1 MTPWQ
6 RSVACSGSLGAV
18 TTPGGSARL
27 RLGPV
32 QPRSSR
38 ATSRQCTSKVGAP
51 TARHGSGSN
60 SGTAGW
66 SAPGSV
72 SPGCCGWRAERGVI
86 DARDRQSCVACL
98 VRLLHPTSCNASS
111 LPPRRIAYGSLTAPL
126 SPPGRGFA
134 LWPSSSMCTVGV
146 WSGGRW
152 PIICAVRSPAKRSLW
167 PSPDGD
173 QRRGH
178 ASRGPG
184 QPRREPGLRSTAPR
198 SWTHGI
204 HGQSWRWRR
213 LRGC

>member
-32 QPRSSR
+32 QPGSSR

-86 DARDRQSCVACL
+86 DAKVPAHLGVRL
-98 VRLLHPTSCNASS
+98 VRLLHPTSSSARS
-111 LPPRRIAYGSLTAPL
+111 LPPHLTACGSPTAPL
-126 SPPGRGFA
+126 FPPGRGFA

-146 WSGGRW
+146 WSGGQW
-152 PIICAVRSPAKRSLW
+152 PIISGANWSSKRLIW

-173 QRRGH
+173 QQR
-178 ASRGPG
+178 A
-184 QPRREPGLRSTAPR
+184 
-198 SWTHGI
+198 
-204 HGQSWRWRR
+204 
-213 LRGC
+213 